1 MTMLTS
7 GMWDILSKTFFDSFG
22 MKAKAGVAAR
32 GERVPKGQKDFKF
45 TSLNEAT
52 LGIENVS
59 VNYNQ

>member
-1 MTMLTS
+1 
-7 GMWDILSKTFFDSFG
+7 